1 MSTRWPRVFYS
12 LIAAQR
18 CEDIDA
24 PTLEA
29 EIGALIRE
37 AGDDLRGAPIE
48 ATQATWISGRASKFE
63 SSPPDHLGRT
73 VPTAS
78 EWDHRRGTDSRD
90 DDLRFRLILTTG
102 VLVASLAFAWVGGL
116 GSNSAFSLPPS
127 HKPLT
132 SSLASPLGSEQ
143 ENSRAAPH
151 VAPTTTG
158 MQKVVTP
165 IIFKPDRGQQSP
177 RMAAQP
183 APAPASVVSKVARQN
198 LSSTGPPEAAP
209 QQRAKTLPEPRPAPT
224 PETRPT
230 TIPGWTIRDVIGGT
244 AVLDGP
250 NGPVK
255 VTRGNTVPGL
265 GRIDSIVRWGSRW
278 IVATSTGL
286 ITTQ

>member
-1 MSTRWPRVFYS
+1 
-12 LIAAQR
+12 
-18 CEDIDA
+18 
-24 PTLEA
+24 
-29 EIGALIRE
+29 
-37 AGDDLRGAPIE
+37 
-48 ATQATWISGRASKFE
+48 
-63 SSPPDHLGRT
+63 
-73 VPTAS
+73 
-78 EWDHRRGTDSRD
+78 
-90 DDLRFRLILTTG
+90 
-102 VLVASLAFAWVGGL
+102 
-116 GSNSAFSLPPS
+116 
-127 HKPLT
+127 
-132 SSLASPLGSEQ
+132 
-143 ENSRAAPH
+143 
-151 VAPTTTG
+151 
-158 MQKVVTP
+158 
-165 IIFKPDRGQQSP
+165 
-177 RMAAQP
+177 MAAQP